1 MNKFTLA
8 VNDSVCGVLSSLRS
22 QGQGIFNDG
31 ISQMLLSWEG
41 MLPGH
46 GASSSSLGPLHLLHP
61 GGVSPDPHLQPS
73 ALMWGWR
80 AASLAPEEAS
90 LAGWGSILY
99 ERKGM

>member
-1 MNKFTLA
+1 MNKFTVA

-46 GASSSSLGPLHLLHP
+46 GASSSSLGPLHLLQP
-61 GGVSPDPHLQPS
+61 GGAQPRPPSPTFCSDV
-73 ALMWGWR
+73 G
-80 AASLAPEEAS
+80 
-90 LAGWGSILY
+90 LAGCFPGPRGSQSGRVGVY
-99 ERKGM
+99 PV